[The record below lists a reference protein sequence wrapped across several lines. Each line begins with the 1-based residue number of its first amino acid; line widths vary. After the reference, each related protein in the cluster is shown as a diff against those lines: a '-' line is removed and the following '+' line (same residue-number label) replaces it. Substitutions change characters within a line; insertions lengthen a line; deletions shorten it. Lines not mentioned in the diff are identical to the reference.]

1 MKQEAFTVNSLTACT
16 AFAQVVIQL
25 FREHKYLTFT
35 YRIGEK
41 RSIDQNSLLHV
52 WLTEYAAHLLDKD
65 KKRVTRGELEGMKR
79 HAKRMYYA
87 ETGQPWMV
95 HEVINPA
102 DPEQKKRDFTSSG
115 DWKRG
120 EMYHFLTW
128 LQVKAAG
135 DGLILESRGEYAD
148 LQRKEAA

>member
-1 MKQEAFTVNSLTACT
+1 MKQDSYTVNSATECL
-16 AFAQVVIQL
+16 AFARFVERL
-25 FREHKYLTFT
+25 FGEHKYLTFNW
-35 YRIGEK
+35 RIGEK

-65 KKRVTRGELEGMKR
+65 KKRVSRGELEGMKR
-79 HAKRMYYA
+79 HAKRMYYV

-95 HEVINPA
+95 HEVVNPA
-102 DPEQKKRDFTSSG
+102 DPEQKKRDFTSSK

-128 LQVKAAG
+128 LQVTAAG
-135 DGLILESRGEYAD
+135 DGLILESRGEYAE